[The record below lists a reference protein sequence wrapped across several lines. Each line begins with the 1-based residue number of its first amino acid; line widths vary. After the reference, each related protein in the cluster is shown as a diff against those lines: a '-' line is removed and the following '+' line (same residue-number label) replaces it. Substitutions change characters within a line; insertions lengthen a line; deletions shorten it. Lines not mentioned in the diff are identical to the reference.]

1 MFREILD
8 KALGK
13 DAAKADIAQMI
24 VLIDYKPVF
33 CDYANF
39 TKYDP
44 DWWLELADDV
54 VTNSSNPNLA
64 VGLYAIAASQ
74 YFFDGEYRNSNRC
87 KEALT
92 RGMSLREAHPVLMAI
107 GKATMMSEMSDGEV
121 SHPTRKEVAEGGLAS
136 ALINLDMYEQLIEK
150 HGE

>member
-54 VTNSSNPNLA
+54 VNNSSNPDLA
-64 VGLYAIAASQ
+64 LGLYAIAASQ
-74 YFFDGEYRNSNRC
+74 YFFDGEYRSSSRC
-87 KEALT
+87 KEALM
-92 RGMSLREAHPVLMAI
+92 RGMSLRKEHPVLITI
-107 GKATMMSEMSDGEV
+107 GKATMISEMSDGETEM
-121 SHPTRKEVAEGGLAS
+121 PTRKEVAAGGLAS
-136 ALINLDMYEQLIEK
+136 AIQNLEMFEQLVSQDK
-150 HGE
+150 D